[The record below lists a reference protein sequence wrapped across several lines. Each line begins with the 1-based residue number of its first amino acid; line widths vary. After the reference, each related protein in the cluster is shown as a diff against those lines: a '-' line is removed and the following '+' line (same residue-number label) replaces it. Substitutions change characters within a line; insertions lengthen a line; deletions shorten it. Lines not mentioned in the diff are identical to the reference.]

1 MLSILNKIPKIL
13 LILTLIVA
21 VLWDFK
27 PDGISESGWHLLI
40 IFIATITTIVSAP
53 MQLGAL
59 AVLSLTATIITG
71 TLSTSEAL
79 SGFNSNVSWLV
90 LLALFVSESISK
102 TGLGKR
108 IAYYLMGKSRN
119 SLIGIS
125 YTLVICELIL
135 SPAIP
140 SIVARGGG
148 IIYPI
153 LASVIEVVNKKGKR
167 EDINFYLVQVCF
179 HSTVITSAITLTAMA
194 ANPLIISIASTFGV
208 NISWSTW
215 FIAAIIPG
223 LLNLILMPIILYY
236 ILKPRDIDINKI
248 KEFAKNHLASLE
260 SFTKEEVLI
269 ASTLIGLITLWI
281 FGDYLG
287 INATKTIFIGFS
299 ILLITGV
306 IPWDDVISNK
316 KAWDIFI
323 WFSTLL
329 MLSDYLVKF
338 DAISWINQEIKYFIY
353 DIDKNIVIP
362 VALFLFFYLHYLFVS
377 TTAYVSTLL
386 APFLI
391 ILLNFGIPGKISVM
405 ILAILAILSGGLTHY
420 TIGTAPGYFL
430 ISGVKVQK
438 WCKIGFIV
446 STINILIWLTAC
458 SIWWKFISWY

>member
-1 MLSILNKIPKIL
+1 MLSILNKIPKVLI
-13 LILTLIVA
+13 ILTLLA
-21 VLWDFK
+21 AGLWEFK

-40 IFIATITTIVSAP
+40 IFIATIITIISAP
-53 MQLGAL
+53 MPLGAL
-59 AVLSLTATIITG
+59 AILSLTATVMTG

-102 TGLGKR
+102 SGLGKR
-108 IAYYLMGKSRN
+108 IAYYLICKSRN
-119 SLIGIS
+119 SLISLS

-153 LASVIEVVNKKGKR
+153 LASLIEVLDEKGKK
-167 EDINFYLVQVCF
+167 EDVNFYLIQVCF

-194 ANPLIISIASTFGV
+194 ANPLIVSIASTFGI

-223 LLNLILMPIILYY
+223 LLNLILMPIFLYY
-236 ILKPRDIDINKI
+236 ILKPSNIDISKV
-248 KEFAKNHLASLE
+248 KQFAKSQLDSLK
-260 SFTKEEVLI
+260 SFTKEEILI
-269 ASTLIGLITLWI
+269 TSTLIGLITLWI

-287 INATKTIFIGFS
+287 INATKTILIGFS

-306 IPWDDVISNK
+306 IPWDDVITNK
-316 KAWDIFI
+316 KAWGIFI

-338 DAISWINQEIKYFIY
+338 GAINWINEEIKYFIN
-353 DIDKNIVIP
+353 DVDKTIVIP

-377 TTAYVSTLL
+377 TTAYVSTLF

-391 ILLNFGIPGKISVM
+391 ILLNFSIPDKISVM
-405 ILAILAILSGGLTHY
+405 VLAIFAILSGGLTHY
-420 TIGTAPGYFL
+420 TIGTAPGYFS

-438 WCKIGFIV
+438 WCKIGFFI
-446 STINILIWLTAC
+446 STINILIWLSTC
-458 SIWWKFISWY
+458 SVWWKLIGWY